1 MERPGPVLFFPAE
14 DSLAIVRRRL
24 DGLAA
29 AAAVPLA
36 DLPLHVITAVSL
48 RLDLPADRQRL
59 EQTLRVLKPVL
70 LILDPLI
77 RLHQRDENDAS
88 QMAPLLGFLRQL
100 QRHFHLAVLLVHH
113 AKKDGAALRPGQALR
128 GSSELHGW
136 GDSNLYL
143 RRHRDQLSLT
153 IEHRAAPSAG
163 PIPVALQKT
172 GDALALALIDPPS
185 AEPAHG
191 LLSSEQ
197 RLLQALAQSP
207 QPISVQ
213 QLRKR
218 CGLRMAT
225 VCQLL
230 RALCTS
236 QRVRH
241 DSAGYALLDPASPLH
256 ASLDTPTLSQS
267 LLPIQPDGNGNGK
280 HPT

>member
-1 MERPGPVLFFPAE
+1 MNSPKLNGLPVLRA
-14 DSLAIVRRRL
+14 DQLS
-24 DGLAA
+24 

-36 DLPLHVITAVSL
+36 ELPLHVITAVSL

-143 RRHRDQLSLT
+143 RRHRDQHSLT

-172 GDALALALIDPPS
+172 GDALALALIDPPC
-185 AEPAHG
+185 A
-191 LLSSEQ
+191 
-197 RLLQALAQSP
+197 
-207 QPISVQ
+207 
-213 QLRKR
+213 
-218 CGLRMAT
+218 
-225 VCQLL
+225 
-230 RALCTS
+230 
-236 QRVRH
+236 
-241 DSAGYALLDPASPLH
+241 
-256 ASLDTPTLSQS
+256 
-267 LLPIQPDGNGNGK
+267 
-280 HPT
+280 